1 MAKSLGVRRL
11 QEGGREGRG
20 RKRLINMTLS
30 ISLAVEAT
38 SGGSSLLHSRICGSS
53 CVSQIL
59 QYEYNHAS
67 LPCISVLMHY
77 TALPLC
83 SCPYPRTAIQ
93 SC

>member
-20 RKRLINMTLS
+20 RERLINMTLS

-38 SGGSSLLHSRICGSS
+38 SGGSSLLHSRICSSS

-59 QYEYNHAS
+59 QYEYNHV
-67 LPCISVLMHY
+67 PHITRVYKCTY
-77 TALPLC
+77 ALHC
-83 SCPYPRTAIQ
+83 TAIV
-93 SC
+93 